1 MRNTLGPGLWRETL
15 KNVKNKNC
23 TLQDMVYGKK
33 TDQKGKS
40 ETHMVRPGVW
50 RETLKNVQNEKHT
63 LQDMDCGEKTENREK
78 FDTHTVGTGIW
89 QENRQ
94 TRKMRNSPCRI

>member
-40 ETHMVRPGVW
+40 ETHILGPGIW
-50 RETLKNVQNEKHT
+50 RETVKNIQKKKDTVQELNCVEETEQRGKCDTHT
-63 LQDMDCGEKTENREK
+63 LQNLEYGEKTVKRGK
-78 FDTHTVGTGIW
+78 
-89 QENRQ
+89 
-94 TRKMRNSPCRI
+94 

>member
-1 MRNTLGPGLWRETL
+1 MGGKLTNEENENLTCW
-15 KNVKNKNC
+15 
-23 TLQDMVYGKK
+23 DMEYGKK
-33 TDQKGKS
+33 EIPKK
-40 ETHMVRPGVW
+40 
-50 RETLKNVQNEKHT
+50 VQNEKHT